1 MRDFSSMSAAV
12 LLLVGAVVVAGV
24 APMFRSP
31 IRSDSPE
38 SMSLWEAAGRGLVTV
53 TVVNETYDRNG
64 EMVTLP
70 VGIEVNSSAEVP
82 VEVSEEALLMSP
94 HPLGSP
100 PDPLHTTQD
109 AVLTV
114 RTIPAGGSV
123 LYSYGE
129 EVIQGYLSEPAWW
142 CSEEFQFV
150 QADVAFRIGGETL
163 PFALRPVVGHEHY
176 DGPGDNTQTDVW
188 THLRT
193 QATVVVGKE
202 PLWTQLDGSAGQ
214 TIDVTIDATNIAVF
228 TFEDGITNDVNVTH
242 GAIEDDV
249 PAGWSVKGGSYSTPP
264 DEIVENGDHSHTL
277 RWFVDLPA
285 ALESDSND
293 PTDPTPY
300 ETVTRSYTLVSPA
313 LDAGV
318 IDLPRARSDID
329 SDGSADAA
337 SAPPAVEVPSTGAPI
352 ANAGGP
358 YSGREGGMVHLD
370 ASGSSDPEGDPLQFR
385 WDFTGD
391 GTFDTDWSSSPA
403 VDAGYTDDF
412 SGTAVVEVTDGSHVA
427 SASAM
432 VTIANV
438 DPEIRRIDAVAQ
450 ASFRI
455 EMAGEKWHDLNFTLS
470 SDSGVVTSMD
480 LVRHPGGPR
489 TQANTT
495 KTVTFSLTE
504 HPSATL
510 LYTPQDDPVNGR
522 PSGDN
527 PAWVVLILP
536 DGQERRMSH
545 NFNTQHPATW
555 TWSADDLAA
564 SFLRTGITFRAG
576 LHDAGSDD
584 LLATW
589 EFGDGTSAIQT
600 FYNDGVGADPAQ
612 SQGGRAPFDM
622 AAVLVHGYTTE
633 GPFVVTLTLQD
644 DDGGLATA
652 IVSVD
657 SG

>member
-1 MRDFSSMSAAV
+1 MSGAV

-24 APMFRSP
+24 APMFRAP
-31 IRSDSPE
+31 VRSDSPE
-38 SMSLWEAAGRGLVTV
+38 SMSFWEAAGRGLVTV

-64 EMVTLP
+64 ETVTRP
-70 VGIEVNSSAEVP
+70 VGIEVHSSAEVP
-82 VEVSEEALLMSP
+82 VEVSEDALLMSP
-94 HPLGSP
+94 HPLEPP

-109 AVLTV
+109 AILTV
-114 RTIPAGGSV
+114 WTIPAGGSV

-129 EVIQGYLSEPAWW
+129 EVIQGFLSEPAWW

-150 QADVAFRIGGETL
+150 QAEIPFRIGGETL
-163 PFALRPVVGHEHY
+163 PFALRDVVAKEHY
-176 DGPGDNTQTDVW
+176 KDGDNNTQVDAW
-188 THLRT
+188 TYLRT
-193 QATVVVGKE
+193 HPTVVVGKE
-202 PLWTQLDGSAGQ
+202 PLWTRLDGNAGQ

-242 GAIEDDV
+242 GAIEDVV
-249 PAGWSVKGGSYSTPP
+249 PAGWSVKEGSYSTPP

-293 PTDPTPY
+293 PLDPTPY

-318 IDLPRARSDID
+318 IELPRARSDID

-337 SAPPAVEVPSTGAPI
+337 SAPPVVEVPSTRAPI
-352 ANAGGP
+352 ADAGGP
-358 YSGREGGMVHLD
+358 YSGREGGTVHLD

-403 VDAGYTDDF
+403 VDAGYADDF
-412 SGTAVVEVTDGSHVA
+412 SGSAVVEVSDGSHVA
-427 SASAM
+427 SAWAP

-438 DPEIRRIDAVAQ
+438 DPEIRQIDAVAQ
-450 ASFRI
+450 ASFRV

-470 SDSGVVTSMD
+470 SDSGVVAHMD
-480 LVRHPGGPR
+480 LVRSPGGPR
-489 TQANTT
+489 THAATT
-495 KTVTFSLTE
+495 GIVAFALTE
-504 HPSATL
+504 HPAATL
-510 LYTPQDDPVNGR
+510 IYTPQDDPVNGR

-555 TWSADDLAA
+555 TWSADDLVAM
-564 SFLRTGITFRAG
+564 FLRTGVTFRAG

-589 EFGDGTSAIQT
+589 DFGDGTSAIQA
-600 FYNDGVGADPAQ
+600 FYNDGVGPDPAQ
-612 SQGGRAPFDM
+612 SQGGKAPFDM
-622 AAVLVHGYTTE
+622 EAVLVHGYATE
-633 GPFVVTLTLQD
+633 GPFVVTLTLHD

-652 IVSVD
+652 TVSVD

>member
-31 IRSDSPE
+31 VRSDSPE
-38 SMSLWEAAGRGLVTV
+38 SMSFWEAAGRGLVTV

-64 EMVTLP
+64 ETVTLP
-70 VGIEVNSSAEVP
+70 VGIEVHSSAEVP

-129 EVIQGYLSEPAWW
+129 EVIQGFLSKPAWW

-150 QADVAFRIGGETL
+150 KAEVPFRIGGETL
-163 PFALRPVVGHEHY
+163 PYALRDVVAKEHY
-176 DGPGDNTQTDVW
+176 RDGDNNTQVDVW
-188 THLRT
+188 TYLRT
-193 QATVVVGKE
+193 HPTVVVGKE

-214 TIDVTIDATNIAVF
+214 TIHVTIDATNIAVF

-242 GAIEDDV
+242 GAIEDVV
-249 PAGWSVKGGSYSTPP
+249 PAGWSVEGGP
-264 DEIVENGDHSHTL
+264 DDIVHHDDGSQTL

-293 PTDPTPY
+293 PMDPTPY
-300 ETVTRSYTLVSPA
+300 ETVKLSYTLVSPA

-318 IDLPRARSDID
+318 IELPRARSDID
-329 SDGSADAA
+329 SDGSADAV
-337 SAPPAVEVPSTGAPI
+337 SAPPVVEVPSTGAPI
-352 ANAGGP
+352 ADAGGP

-412 SGTAVVEVTDGSHVA
+412 SGTAVVVVTDGSHVA
-427 SASAM
+427 SASAI

-438 DPEIRRIDAVAQ
+438 DPEIRRIDAIAQ

-470 SDSGVVTSMD
+470 SDSGVVASMD
-480 LVRHPGGPR
+480 LLRHPGGPR
-489 TQANTT
+489 TQAVTT
-495 KTVTFSLTE
+495 KTVTFSLTK

-510 LYTPQDDPVNGR
+510 LYTPLDDPVNGR

-527 PAWVVLILP
+527 PAWVILILP

-545 NFNTQHPATW
+545 NFNTQHPTTW
-555 TWSADDLAA
+555 TWSADDLVA

-589 EFGDGTSAIQT
+589 DFGDGTSAIQT
-600 FYNDGVGADPAQ
+600 FYNDVVGPDPEQ
-612 SQGGRAPFDM
+612 SQGGTAPFDM
-622 AAVLVHGYTTE
+622 DAVLVHGFATE
-633 GPFVVTLTLQD
+633 GPFVVTLTLHD
-644 DDGGLATA
+644 DDGALATA
-652 IVSVD
+652 TISVD

>member
-31 IRSDSPE
+31 VRPDSPE
-38 SMSLWEAAGRGLVTV
+38 SMSFWEAAGRGLVTV

-64 EMVTLP
+64 ETVTLP
-70 VGIEVNSSAEVP
+70 VGIEVHSSAKVP

-94 HPLGSP
+94 HPLEPP
-100 PDPLHTTQD
+100 PDRLHTTQD

-114 RTIPAGGSV
+114 QTIPAGGSV

-129 EVIQGYLSEPAWW
+129 HVIQGFLSEPAWW

-150 QADVAFRIGGETL
+150 QAGIPFRVGGETL
-163 PFALRPVVGHEHY
+163 PFALRPVVGKEHY
-176 DGPGDNTQTDVW
+176 DGPENNTQTDVW

-193 QATVVVGKE
+193 NATVVVGKE
-202 PLWTQLDGSAGQ
+202 PLWTQLDGSAGE

-242 GAIEDDV
+242 GAIEDVV
-249 PAGWSVKGGSYSTPP
+249 PAGWSVEAGSYSTPP

-277 RWFVDLPA
+277 RWFVDLRA

-293 PTDPTPY
+293 PMDPTPY
-300 ETVTRSYTLVSPA
+300 ETVTQSYTLVSPA
-313 LDAGV
+313 LDAG
-318 IDLPRARSDID
+318 IIELPRARSDID

-337 SAPPAVEVPSTGAPI
+337 SAPPVVEVPQTGAPI

-358 YSGREGGMVHLD
+358 YSGREGGTVHLD

-391 GTFDTDWSSSPA
+391 GAFDTAWLSSPA

-412 SGTAVVEVTDGSHVA
+412 SGVAVVEVSDGSHVA
-427 SASAM
+427 AASAP
-432 VTIANV
+432 VTITNV

-470 SDSGVVTSMD
+470 SDSGVVAHMD
-480 LVRHPGGPR
+480 LVRSPGGPR
-489 TQANTT
+489 TQAATT
-495 KTVTFSLTE
+495 KMVTFSLTE
-504 HPSATL
+504 HPSTTL
-510 LYTPQDDPVNGR
+510 IYTPHDDPVNGR

-527 PAWVVLILP
+527 PAWVVLVLP
-536 DGQERRMSH
+536 NGEERRISH

-555 TWSADDLAA
+555 TWSADDLVA
-564 SFLRTGITFRAG
+564 SFLRTGLTFRAG

-589 EFGDGTSAIQT
+589 DFGDGTSAFQT
-600 FYNDGVGADPAQ
+600 FYNDGVGPDPAQ

-622 AAVLVHGYTTE
+622 DAVHVHGYATE
-633 GPFVVTLTLQD
+633 GPFVVTLTLHD

-652 IVSVD
+652 TVSIE
-657 SG
+657 GR

>member
-1 MRDFSSMSAAV
+1 MRDFSSMSGAV

-24 APMFRSP
+24 APMFRAP
-31 IRSDSPE
+31 VRSDSPE
-38 SMSLWEAAGRGLVTV
+38 SMSFWEAAGRGLVTV

-64 EMVTLP
+64 ETVTRP
-70 VGIEVNSSAEVP
+70 VGIEVHSSAEVP
-82 VEVSEEALLMSP
+82 VEVSEDALLMSP
-94 HPLGSP
+94 HPLEPP

-109 AVLTV
+109 AILTV

-129 EVIQGYLSEPAWW
+129 EVIQGFLSEPAWW

-150 QADVAFRIGGETL
+150 QAEIPFRIGGETL
-163 PFALRPVVGHEHY
+163 PFALRDVVAKEHY
-176 DGPGDNTQTDVW
+176 KDGDNNTQVDAW
-188 THLRT
+188 TYLRT
-193 QATVVVGKE
+193 HPTVVVGKE
-202 PLWTQLDGSAGQ
+202 PLWTRLDGNAGQ

-242 GAIEDDV
+242 GAIEDVV
-249 PAGWSVKGGSYSTPP
+249 PAGWSVKEGSYSTPP

-293 PTDPTPY
+293 PLDPTPY

-337 SAPPAVEVPSTGAPI
+337 SAPPVVEVPSTRAPI
-352 ANAGGP
+352 ADAGGP
-358 YSGREGGMVHLD
+358 YSGREGGTVHLD
-370 ASGSSDPEGDPLQFR
+370 AGGFSGS
-385 WDFTGD
+385 
-391 GTFDTDWSSSPA
+391 
-403 VDAGYTDDF
+403 
-412 SGTAVVEVTDGSHVA
+412 AVVEVSDGSHVA
-427 SASAM
+427 SAWAP

-438 DPEIRRIDAVAQ
+438 DPEIRQIDAVAQ
-450 ASFRI
+450 ASFRV

-470 SDSGVVTSMD
+470 SDSGVVAHMD
-480 LVRHPGGPR
+480 LVRSPGGPR
-489 TQANTT
+489 THAATT
-495 KTVTFSLTE
+495 GIVTFALTE
-504 HPSATL
+504 HPAATL
-510 LYTPQDDPVNGR
+510 IYTPQDDPVNGR

-555 TWSADDLAA
+555 TWSADDLVA

-600 FYNDGVGADPAQ
+600 FYNDGVGPDPAQ
-612 SQGGRAPFDM
+612 SQGGKAPFDM
-622 AAVLVHGYTTE
+622 EAVLVNGYATE
-633 GPFVVTLTLQD
+633 GPFVVTLTLHD

-652 IVSVD
+652 TVSVD